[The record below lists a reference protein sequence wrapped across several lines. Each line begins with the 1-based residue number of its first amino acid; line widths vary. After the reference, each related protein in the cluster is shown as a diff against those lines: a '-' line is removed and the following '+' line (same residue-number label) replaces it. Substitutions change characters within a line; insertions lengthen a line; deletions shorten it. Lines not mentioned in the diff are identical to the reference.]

1 MGAKEP
7 NVKLVQSVQLGEP
20 GPAPVSG
27 RTATTIQNP
36 LELVKDMPVD
46 VEVKL
51 GSAKLTVEK
60 ILELKAG
67 AVIALDRSVDEPVD
81 VFVNGKLVARGQL
94 VASDDAFGVRLTEIL
109 TPR

>member
-7 NVKLVQSVQLGEP
+7 NVKLVQGVQLGEP
-20 GPAPVSG
+20 DAAPASG
-27 RTATTIQNP
+27 RPAATIQNP

-51 GSAKLTVEK
+51 GSATLTVEK

-67 AVIALDRSVDEPVD
+67 AVIALDRAVDEPVD
-81 VFVNGKLVARGQL
+81 VYVNGKLVARGQL

-109 TPR
+109 VSR